1 MYPDSNPTP
10 APIDYLNQIAPAPKK
25 PGINKRTLVLL
36 IVGIGA
42 ILALVTAF
50 VIFAGGK
57 AAGPTNTSQTLA
69 ARLQEMQIIADKS
82 QKNIKSSELRGINSN
97 LIIFL
102 TNANRDIAAPLT
114 ASGIDSKKLDKAIVT
129 KEKADP
135 IAADLE
141 DARLN
146 AVFDDTYAREMSYKL
161 TTISLLM
168 EDIYS
173 RTKSSSMEKFL
184 LATDEN
190 LQPIKE
196 QLDTFNSTT
205 R

>member
-1 MYPDSNPTP
+1 MYPDNNPTP

-25 PGINKRTLVLL
+25 PGINKRTLALL
-36 IVGIGA
+36 VVGIGV
-42 ILALVTAF
+42 ILALVIAF

-57 AAGPTNTSQTLA
+57 VAGPTNTSQTLA
-69 ARLQEMQIIADKS
+69 ARLQEMQTIADKS

-114 ASGIDSKKLDKAIVT
+114 ASGIDSKKLDKAIVA

-146 AVFDDTYAREMSYKL
+146 AIFDDTYAREMSYKL

-184 LATDEN
+184 LTTDEN

>member
-1 MYPDSNPTP
+1 MYPDNNPTP

-36 IVGIGA
+36 VVGIGV
-42 ILALVTAF
+42 ILALVIAF

-69 ARLQEMQIIADKS
+69 ARLQEMQAIADKS

-114 ASGIDSKKLDKAIVT
+114 ASGIDSKKLDKAIVA

-146 AVFDDTYAREMSYKL
+146 AIFDDTYAREMSYKL

-184 LATDEN
+184 LTTDEN

>member
-10 APIDYLNQIAPAPKK
+10 APIDYLNQIAPTPKK
-25 PGINKRTLVLL
+25 PGINKRTLVLVV
-36 IVGIGA
+36 VGIGI
-42 ILALVTAF
+42 ILALVAAF

-57 AAGPTNTSQTLA
+57 ADGPTNATQTLA
-69 ARLQEMQIIADKS
+69 ARLQQMQVIADKS
-82 QKNIKSSELRGINSN
+82 QKNIKSSELRGININ

-102 TNANRDIAAPLT
+102 TNANRDITTPLT
-114 ASGIDSKKLDKAIVT
+114 ASGIDSKKLDKTIVA

-135 IAADLE
+135 ITADLE

-161 TTISLLM
+161 KTVSLLM
-168 EDIYS
+168 EDIHS
-173 RTKSSSMEKFL
+173 RTKSKSMEKFL
-184 LATDEN
+184 LDTDEN

-196 QLDTFNSTT
+196 QLDTFNSAT